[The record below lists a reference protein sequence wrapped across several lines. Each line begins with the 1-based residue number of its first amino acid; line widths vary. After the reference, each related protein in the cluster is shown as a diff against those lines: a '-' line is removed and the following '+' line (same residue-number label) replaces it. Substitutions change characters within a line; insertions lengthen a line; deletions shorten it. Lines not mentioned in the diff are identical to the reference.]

1 MVSCS
6 SLHCVALH
14 LLVGLQNGIK
24 HDGDPDLV
32 DAKSDVI
39 FFLQR
44 LCAATVKFHVIHT
57 APLWSCV

>member
-1 MVSCS
+1 MVSRS
-6 SLHCVALH
+6 SLHCVAMH

-32 DAKSDVI
+32 DAKSDEI
-39 FFLQR
+39 FLQQ